1 MLQNKNKAFILF
13 VAAFMVMRLI
23 LMYLYTAIFDG
34 NAYQFSVYNDVMMPL
49 LMAAIIGY
57 VFIYRKK

>member
-1 MLQNKNKAFILF
+1 MTENKNKAFVLF
-13 VAAFMVMRLI
+13 VAAFMVMRFI
-23 LMYLYTAIFDG
+23 LMYLFTAVFNG

-57 VFIYRKK
+57 VFIYRQK

>member
-13 VAAFMVMRLI
+13 VAAFMVMRFI
-23 LMYLYTAIFDG
+23 LMYLFTAVFDG
-34 NAYQFSVYNDVMMPL
+34 NAYRFSVYNDVMMPL

-57 VFIYRKK
+57 VFIYRQK